1 MTAEKTVL
9 ELLAQTGASSTGQ
22 LAQITG
28 LERRAMLTC
37 LEKLEAGELVSRAA
51 KVRLATSGRPQM
63 VWSLRGKGARRA
75 GIYFPPS
82 VQRDA
87 LIKGLLKTHFVLTH
101 PEVQYPL
108 FFTEQVIAFER
119 QGEPWPWQGKE
130 GPLRVGALIGTLG
143 EQIQVALA
151 LAKAREAQQY
161 VPPSLPLAKNPRY
174 RLTLLVTQ
182 NMAEFI
188 ESLLH
193 PTTDWNDPFFQ
204 QQKTY
209 REWKG
214 VLHGLTPTEADRY
227 RHHIERVL
235 KWIEMD
241 EAENSGERY
250 DLVLRAFSELEAQPD
265 VMTMELGPIQWLI
278 PKERLTPGT
287 PRSGE

>member
-1 MTAEKTVL
+1 MNVEKTVL
-9 ELLAQTGASSTGQ
+9 ELLARTGASSTGQ
-22 LAQITG
+22 LVCATG
-28 LERRAMLTC
+28 MKRRSLLTY
-37 LEKLEAGELVSRAA
+37 LEKLEAGELVIRAA
-51 KVRLATSGRPQM
+51 KVCLAKTGRPQTI
-63 VWSLRGKGARRA
+63 WSLRGKGARRA

-108 FFTEQVIAFER
+108 FFTEQVIVFER
-119 QGEPWPWQGKE
+119 AGEPWPWQGKE
-130 GPLRVGALIGTLG
+130 GPLRVGALISESGKRV
-143 EQIQVALA
+143 QVALA
-151 LAKAREAQQY
+151 LTKAREAQQFL
-161 VPPSLPLAKNPRY
+161 PPSLPLAKNPRY
-174 RLTLLVTQ
+174 RLILLVTQ
-182 NMAEFI
+182 EMAEFI

-250 DLVLRAFSELEAQPD
+250 DLVLRAFSELEAMPD
-265 VMTMELGPIQWLI
+265 IVTLWLGPMQWLV
-278 PKERLTPGT
+278 PK
-287 PRSGE
+287 